1 MGTLAPGIWGLMH
14 DYFVYNVLFMS
25 ILKESPA
32 EDALEQEVVLNLSLE
47 VPPSS
52 PDTRDLPPKFTSG
65 FFTP

>member
-1 MGTLAPGIWGLMH
+1 MIILFM
-14 DYFVYNVLFMS
+14 NVLFMS